1 MPSRLPKVKLKPALV
16 VVLTAVA
23 LAGAAYLTLSPQR
36 PVAKVVHPQATGS
49 PQSEVAGAS
58 TAPTP
63 TALAEATPENS
74 PVAPAP
80 TGQPTGAAVKPANI
94 TGPAAPTPAPVAL
107 ASLTINGASFNVDV
121 TGVSNACD
129 LLRAAKAQGKISSLT
144 IYDDPKYMATHGG
157 SAYVY
162 EMNGITDQWQ
172 YRATDAGGAPLQA
185 RGCSL
190 TPVRAGYSVTWFN

>member
-1 MPSRLPKVKLKPALV
+1 MPLRPPKLKLKPALI

-63 TALAEATPENS
+63 TAFPMTTPDDS
-74 PVAPAP
+74 VVAPAP
-80 TGQPTGAAVKPANI
+80 TTQPTGAAVKPVNT
-94 TGPAAPTPAPVAL
+94 TGPAVATPAPVAQ
-107 ASLTINGASFNVDV
+107 ASLTINGVSFNVDV
-121 TGVSNACD
+121 AGVSNVCD
-129 LLRAAKAQGKISSLT
+129 LLRAAKTQGKIASLT
-144 IYDDPKYMATHGG
+144 IYDDPKYMASHGG

-162 EMNGITDQWQ
+162 ELNGITDQWQ